1 MLISDKLISSNWTTF
16 PLPTPPLPVD
26 WVISYE
32 IWAFISSSLHC
43 LIDFCSEDVMVSV
56 KIINTH
62 NPALYIY
69 YLFPN
74 IALRLIEAKRVKLEY
89 MSNCLCHRF
98 SVRCNF
104 PCSSHP
110 WKHLAMSRNIFSS
123 IKSFLY
129 LSVFGKWGVLVF
141 FFLSFFII
149 LVRYSFEGRHSP
161 FKMAAGGFVLP
172 EAWHTFDPKL
182 ACSGMV

>member
-1 MLISDKLISSNWTTF
+1 MSEHAIGNHGDLGFYVSNF
-16 PLPTPPLPVD
+16 CDICRPPPLHVHSGLRPD
-26 WVISYE
+26 
-32 IWAFISSSLHC
+32 SLHC

-74 IALRLIEAKRVKLEY
+74 IALQLIEAKRVKLEY

-129 LSVFGKWGVLVF
+129 LSVFGK
-141 FFLSFFII
+141 
-149 LVRYSFEGRHSP
+149 
-161 FKMAAGGFVLP
+161 
-172 EAWHTFDPKL
+172 
-182 ACSGMV
+182 

>member
-1 MLISDKLISSNWTTF
+1 
-16 PLPTPPLPVD
+16 
-26 WVISYE
+26 
-32 IWAFISSSLHC
+32 
-43 LIDFCSEDVMVSV
+43 MVSM

-62 NPALYIY
+62 NPALYVY

-74 IALRLIEAKRVKLEY
+74 IALWLIEAKRVKLEY
-89 MSNCLCHRF
+89 MSNCRCHRF

-129 LSVFGKWGVLVF
+129 LSVLGSEELCFLFLF
-141 FFLSFFII
+141 FFFII
-149 LVRYSFEGRHSP
+149 LVRYSFEGRHSS

-172 EAWHTFDPKL
+172 EA
-182 ACSGMV
+182 